1 MAFKWSLL
9 EGWPSRHGCCK
20 GDFINSKD
28 IYPRRRKEANTSDQK
43 VLIGPIRW
51 VKAEPK
57 RLNVNGNRGKTT
69 YLMRIPVGVK
79 NNHSVGRL
87 QVEAEASSPGA
98 QEENKVL

>member
-1 MAFKWSLL
+1 MAKQTWLPQGLF
-9 EGWPSRHGCCK
+9 HQ
-20 GDFINSKD
+20 FN

-43 VLIGPIRW
+43 VLISPIRW

-57 RLNVNGNRGKTT
+57 RLNVDGNRRKAT
-69 YLMRIPVGVK
+69 YLMRIPVRVK

-98 QEENKVL
+98 QEENKVLRLWVVERLQ